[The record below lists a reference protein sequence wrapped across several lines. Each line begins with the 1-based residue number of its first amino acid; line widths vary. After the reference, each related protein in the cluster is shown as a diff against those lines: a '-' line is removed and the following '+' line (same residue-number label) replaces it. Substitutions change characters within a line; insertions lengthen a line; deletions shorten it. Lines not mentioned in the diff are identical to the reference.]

1 MSTVTTNRQSPR
13 SLTKATTSWLNSWPL
28 VTIGVFVL
36 AVVLA
41 FSPTMS
47 QALQF
52 DRAAVADGQLWR
64 AFTGHLTHWNL
75 DHFFWDA
82 VVFAVLGVLC
92 EWRHRGR
99 YLVCLFVS
107 AILIPLFVSICLPEL
122 TTYRGLSGLDTALFT
137 MLACYTLAERWAAKE
152 WGWVLTTASL
162 LLGLSLKVVFEVVTG
177 ATLFVD
183 AAAANFQPIPLA
195 HIVGAC
201 VGCIVAVWPREGCLE
216 NSETRKGI
224 GTLRIANQVRLSV
237 QLDAIQI
244 ETTS

>member
-1 MSTVTTNRQSPR
+1 MSTLTTNRQSPR
-13 SLTKATTSWLNSWPL
+13 SLTKATMSWPNSCPL
-28 VTIGVFVL
+28 ITIGVFLL
-36 AVVLA
+36 AVALA

-82 VVFAVLGVLC
+82 VVFAVLGVMC

-99 YLVCLFVS
+99 YLVCLIIS

-122 TTYRGLSGLDTALFT
+122 TIYRGLSGLDTALFT
-137 MLACYTLAERWAAKE
+137 MLACYMLAERWAARE
-152 WGWVLTTASL
+152 WVWVLTTASL
-162 LLGLSLKVVFEVVTG
+162 LLGLGLKVVFEVVTG

-183 AAAANFQPIPLA
+183 AVAANFQPIPLA
-195 HIVGAC
+195 HVVGAC

-216 NSETRKGI
+216 HSETRKGVGI
-224 GTLRIANQVRLSV
+224 LKLLSKR
-237 QLDAIQI
+237 
-244 ETTS
+244 TTKTYNCL